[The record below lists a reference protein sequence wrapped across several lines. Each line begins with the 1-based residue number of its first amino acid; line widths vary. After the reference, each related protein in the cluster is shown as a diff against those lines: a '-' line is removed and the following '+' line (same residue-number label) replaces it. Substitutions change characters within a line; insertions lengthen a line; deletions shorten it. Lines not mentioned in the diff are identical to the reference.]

1 MIQKGQ
7 MKDTVLDDS
16 AEIYQQRKE
25 LTEKQKLSTM
35 PLKEKLI
42 YFNNYYR
49 NKTIAIIAI
58 MGFII
63 YIVYTVFSH
72 KTDIILYTAAIN
84 DTIDSETATTLQN
97 NFSDYLEIDSKTK
110 EVFLDTS
117 MTIGNVDA
125 VGGHALENEQ
135 KLVTLLAASQID
147 IMIAPKSLFTKYAAG
162 GYLMKLSDQLTT
174 DICTYLADSFYYSQ
188 PKGTLTN
195 GAYGIYISN
204 SSIYQN
210 SNHSIEDPP
219 VLGIV
224 VNSKHKDAAAE
235 FIKFIYQDK

>member
-1 MIQKGQ
+1 
-7 MKDTVLDDS
+7 
-16 AEIYQQRKE
+16 
-25 LTEKQKLSTM
+25 
-35 PLKEKLI
+35 
-42 YFNNYYR
+42 
-49 NKTIAIIAI
+49 
-58 MGFII
+58 
-63 YIVYTVFSH
+63 
-72 KTDIILYTAAIN
+72 
-84 DTIDSETATTLQN
+84 
-97 NFSDYLEIDSKTK
+97 
-110 EVFLDTS
+110 

-147 IMIAPKSLFTKYAAG
+147 IMIAPKSLFTKYAEG

-174 DICTYLADSFYYSQ
+174 QMCTYLADSFYYSQ
-188 PKGTLTN
+188 PEGTLTN
-195 GAYGIYISN
+195 GAYGVYIGD